1 MKRMKPCLLFV
12 AVLLAALLSS
22 DTGQPVN
29 GQTGAGTKQPLIR
42 LQGIDRNYYDV
53 AEMRGSVLLI
63 SFGATW
69 CAPCSGELFAL
80 EELKREYQGKPVKFF
95 WVTIEN
101 DGQISD
107 SGLKKYADQHK
118 LSFPVLRD
126 PTKTVYLQFSP
137 RVRLPMIVFF
147 DKEGHLDGSAQFGM
161 SSDVDNYKGRVR
173 ERLDTLLSP
182 ASTPDMN

>member
-1 MKRMKPCLLFV
+1 MKRANLCLLFV
-12 AVLLAALLSS
+12 AALLAALLSGATQHS
-22 DTGQPVN
+22 VN
-29 GQTGAGTKQPLIR
+29 GQTGAGQKQPLIR
-42 LQGIDRNYYDV
+42 LQGIDRHYYDV
-53 AEMRGSVLLI
+53 AEMRGSVVLI

-80 EELKREYQGKPVKFF
+80 EELTREYQGKPVKFF

-107 SGLKKYADQHK
+107 AGLKRYAEQHK

-126 PTKTVYLQFSP
+126 PTKTVFLQFSP

-147 DKEGHLDGSAQFGM
+147 DKDGHLDGPAQFGM
-161 SSDVDNYKGRVR
+161 SSDADDYKERVR
-173 ERLDTLLSP
+173 ERLDTLLSQSI
-182 ASTPDMN
+182 STP

>member
-1 MKRMKPCLLFV
+1 MKRANHCLLFV
-12 AVLLAALLSS
+12 AVLLAALLFS
-22 DTGQPVN
+22 DTPRSVN
-29 GQTGAGTKQPLIR
+29 GQTGAVTKQPLVR
-42 LQGIDRNYYDV
+42 LQGIDRHYYDV
-53 AEMRGSVLLI
+53 AEMRGSVVLI

-80 EELKREYQGKPVKFF
+80 EDLKREYQGKPVKFF

-126 PTKTVYLQFSP
+126 PTKTLFLQFAP
-137 RVRLPMIVFF
+137 RVKLPMIVFF
-147 DKEGHLDGSAQFGM
+147 DKEGHLDGSAKFGM
-161 SSDVDNYKGRVR
+161 SSDADSYKGQVR
-173 ERLDTLLSP
+173 ERLDALLSQ
-182 ASTPDMN
+182 TPTP

>member
-1 MKRMKPCLLFV
+1 MKRANLCLLLG
-12 AVLLAALLSS
+12 AALLAALLFGDSPHS
-22 DTGQPVN
+22 VN
-29 GQTGAGTKQPLIR
+29 GQTGAAAKQPLVR
-42 LQGIDRNYYDV
+42 LQGIDRHYYDV
-53 AEMRGSVLLI
+53 AEMRGSVVLI

-80 EELKREYQGKPVKFF
+80 QELTREYQGKPVKFF

-118 LSFPVLRD
+118 LSFPILRD
-126 PTKTVYLQFSP
+126 PTKTVFLQFSP

-147 DKEGHLDGSAQFGM
+147 DKEGHLDGSAKFGM
-161 SSDVDNYKGRVR
+161 SSDVDNYKQQVR
-173 ERLDTLLSP
+173 TRLDTLLSP
-182 ASTPDMN
+182 ASTP

>member
-1 MKRMKPCLLFV
+1 MKRANLCALGV
-12 AVLLAALLSS
+12 AALLNVLLFS
-22 DTGQPVN
+22 DAPHTAA
-29 GQTGAGTKQPLIR
+29 QTGAKEPLIR
-42 LQGIDRNYYDV
+42 LQGIDRHYYDV
-53 AEMRGSVLLI
+53 AEMRGNVVLI

-80 EELKREYQGKPVKFF
+80 EALKREYQGKPVKFF

-107 SGLKKYADQHK
+107 AGLKRYADQHK

-126 PTKTVYLQFSP
+126 PTKTSYLQFSP

-147 DKEGHLDGSAQFGM
+147 DKDGHLDGPAQFGM
-161 SSDVDNYKGRVR
+161 SSDADNYKTRMR
-173 ERLDTLLSP
+173 ARLDQLLSRSP
-182 ASTPDMN
+182 TRDPD